1 MSKQKYFDK
10 SVIFG
15 FAGKNHNIA
24 NVANIFEMLDYI
36 DFE

>member
-10 SVIFG
+10 SVIF
-15 FAGKNHNIA
+15 AEKNHNIA